1 MSSWL
6 ISCNPLRLLAL
17 RCKRVPTTCVQGNM
31 DPMVLFGSESVIREA
46 VGRTIANAGG
56 RRHILNVGHGVV
68 QVGSMFP
75 LELTW

>member
-1 MSSWL
+1 
-6 ISCNPLRLLAL
+6 
-17 RCKRVPTTCVQGNM
+17 M

-68 QVGSMFP
+68 QAGSKIP
-75 LELTW
+75 LFHWKSHGENLVDSLQSPSGLGKGRSSADILA